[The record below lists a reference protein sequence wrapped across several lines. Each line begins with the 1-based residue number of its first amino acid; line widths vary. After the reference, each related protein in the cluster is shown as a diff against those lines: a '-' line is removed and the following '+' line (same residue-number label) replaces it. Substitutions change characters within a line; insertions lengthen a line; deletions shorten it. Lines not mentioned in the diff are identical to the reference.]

1 MMMNDRRASQQA
13 DEPKATIHPFPEPAL
28 EKIPVGSQPSM
39 IMPDDLKAEES
50 AKTTTAHEDQ
60 YRREQAKSE
69 FPVKRYAVKDGGT
82 EIETP
87 MGRYCLA
94 SDVLAMRR
102 GLVKRAK
109 KAEESA
115 AVSDVV
121 SDILEAVKSSLTPTQ
136 KLKRIYRKLFE
147 ARRDNE
153 QLVEMN
159 NRMAHALRGQGMAL
173 QAQADTEAAM
183 LQQLEQARNQAR
195 DLEWFKAFD
204 RLARAVHELMTVV
217 HVVQG
222 GDPNGPFKDNTVAVS
237 RDSFVALIGAR
248 DAVEAQLKAE
258 SKEETKS

>member
-1 MMMNDRRASQQA
+1 MMTNDRRASQQA

-28 EKIPVGSQPSM
+28 EKIPVGSRPSV

-69 FPVKRYAVKDGGT
+69 IPVRRYAVKDGGT

-102 GLVKRAK
+102 GLVLRAK
-109 KAEESA
+109 VAEDSA
-115 AVSDVV
+115 GTKE
-121 SDILEAVKSSLTPTQ
+121 ILEEICSIISLASTPSQ
-136 KLKRIYRKLFE
+136 KLKRCRRKLFE
-147 ARRDNE
+147 ARRDIA
-153 QLVEMN
+153 QLTEAVEKLSHRVRAQTVAM
-159 NRMAHALRGQGMAL
+159 
-173 QAQADTEAAM
+173 QAQADSEAE
-183 LQQLEQARNQAR
+183 LYRQLELARNQAR

-204 RLARAVHELMTVV
+204 KLARAVHELMTQYPSLI
-217 HVVQG
+217 VQSG
-222 GDPNGPFKDNTVAVS
+222 ESICDDEVPVS

-248 DAVEAQLKAE
+248 DAVEAQKAQE
-258 SKEETKS
+258 TTEEKKS